1 MTTYDQALD
10 GNVLAGILRG
20 VFSFEPTAS
29 MAMCAGCGTRVPVG
43 AWMVFVS
50 APGMVARC
58 GTCDRVQLRVV
69 HNDKGSMWVDLSG
82 IASIE
87 IAP

>member
-1 MTTYDQALD
+1 MTFDQALD
-10 GNVLAGILRG
+10 GNVLAGDLME

-29 MAMCAGCGTRVPVG
+29 MTTCAGCGNRAAVG
-43 AWMVFVS
+43 SWMVFVD

-58 GTCDRVQLRVV
+58 AICHRVLLRIVRDG
-69 HNDKGSMWVDLSG
+69 HGSMWVDLSG

-87 IAP
+87 VGG